1 MTPHYVITRTRD
13 TVTSICRSC
22 GDTSGTTRTD
32 AQAERWQRSHQAEC
46 PQRRRIATQEGPW

>member
-1 MTPHYVITRTRD
+1 MTPHYVITRTRY

-32 AQAERWQRSHQAEC
+32 AQAERWQRAHRCTTERKTSHV
-46 PQRRRIATQEGPW
+46 

>member
-13 TVTSICRSC
+13 AVTSTCRTC

-32 AQAERWQRSHQAEC
+32 AQAERWQRTHRCTTDKE
-46 PQRRRIATQEGPW
+46 IGHV

>member
-1 MTPHYVITRTRD
+1 MTPHYVITRTRY

-32 AQAERWQRSHQAEC
+32 AQAERWQRSHRC
-46 PQRRRIATQEGPW
+46 TTGRKP